1 VLAVSC
7 RPISVVARD
16 GSCSSVAQRVSVRN
30 ARRDKMHLARTQT
43 NGSPCLLSVLSQ
55 FLHRSNSSSQGMLL
69 VGVVMSIS
77 IPFIRAACEVI
88 RGDGWRYCCVF
99 QVHVPTLLRKQV
111 TAKSIFKTVFVSSR
125 NMTTMRKF
133 WTIALLLHRLYEKCY
148 AIIRRVSF
156 SKPLGSV
163 SSLARC
169 HHAWWI
175 KLPIKVISRV
185 PFSFLHVM
193 NGLDHLVA
201 PR

>member
-1 VLAVSC
+1 MLSPDQC
-7 RPISVVARD
+7 RVGIGHPILHLENSLYTCVPK
-16 GSCSSVAQRVSVRN
+16 GT
-30 ARRDKMHLARTQT
+30 MHLARTQT

-88 RGDGWRYCCVF
+88 RGDRWRYCCVF

-111 TAKSIFKTVFVSSR
+111 TEKSIFKTVFVSSR

-156 SKPLGSV
+156 SEPLRSV
-163 SSLARC
+163 SSLAGAIMPGR
-169 HHAWWI
+169 
-175 KLPIKVISRV
+175 SNYR
-185 PFSFLHVM
+185 
-193 NGLDHLVA
+193 
-201 PR
+201 

>member
-1 VLAVSC
+1 MSKTGLSGDAPGVILLQGRQTGPGRVRTDMQYSVHISASC
-7 RPISVVARD
+7 KKSLRHT
-16 GSCSSVAQRVSVRN
+16 CSICNKHETTGIGHSILHLENSLYTCVP
-30 ARRDKMHLARTQT
+30 KGTMHLARTQT

-69 VGVVMSIS
+69 VGAVMSIS

-111 TAKSIFKTVFVSSR
+111 TEKSIFKTVFVSSR

-133 WTIALLLHRLYEKCY
+133 WTIGLLLQRLDEKCY

-156 SKPLGSV
+156 S
-163 SSLARC
+163 
-169 HHAWWI
+169 
-175 KLPIKVISRV
+175 
-185 PFSFLHVM
+185 
-193 NGLDHLVA
+193 
-201 PR
+201 